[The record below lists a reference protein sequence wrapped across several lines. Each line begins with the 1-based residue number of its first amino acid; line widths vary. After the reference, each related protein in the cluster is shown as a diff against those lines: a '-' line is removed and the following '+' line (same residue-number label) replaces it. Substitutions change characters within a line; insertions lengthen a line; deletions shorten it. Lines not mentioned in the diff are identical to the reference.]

1 MANERIL
8 VVDDEANMRDSLR
21 EILGEEGYECVLAGD
36 GISAL
41 NAFDET
47 VRLVITD
54 AKMPGMDGFELI
66 KELHERD
73 PDLPVVMITAYGSME
88 LAVKAMRSGAYD
100 YVTKPFDPERILHDV
115 RHIVDHYR
123 KTKENIRLKRRLA
136 EEFNV
141 SQIVGESPQIKEILA
156 VVRRVA
162 STPSSVLIVGQSG
175 TGKELIAKALHYL
188 GDRASQP
195 FVVVNC
201 AAIPD
206 TLLESE
212 LFGHKKGAFT
222 DAIADK
228 KGRFEEADGGTIFLD
243 EIGDMSLPLQS
254 KMLRV
259 LQEREFTRIGETKTR
274 RVNVRIVTAT
284 NKNLGEVIQK
294 GEFREDLYFRI
305 NVINVRIPSLRERR
319 SDIPL
324 LVDHFIKRYNYSI
337 GKKIKGISPEAMAIL
352 MSYHWPG
359 NIRELENLIERAVI
373 FANSDILDAGLIKQ
387 NLLHWQR
394 PTGGVEAFLDQYG
407 NYKDAVDAFERELIK
422 RAFDSSKGHF
432 SNAAKHLGLSRHAL
446 RYQMSKLGLQTE
458 EFSPWSL
465 RTGGSTSG
473 ESAPDEEASS

>member
-175 TGKELIAKALHYL
+175 TGKELIARALHYL

-373 FANSDILDAGLIKQ
+373 FANSDILDAGVIKQ

-473 ESAPDEEASS
+473 EAAPDEEAPS

>member
-1 MANERIL
+1 MANERVL
-8 VVDDEANMRDSLR
+8 VVDDEANMRESLR

-36 GISAL
+36 GVSAL

-88 LAVKAMRSGAYD
+88 LAIKAMRAGAYD
-100 YVTKPFDPERILHDV
+100 YITKPFDPERILHDV

-123 KTKENIRLKRRLA
+123 KTKENIRLKKRLA
-136 EEFNV
+136 EEFSI
-141 SQIVGESPQIKEILA
+141 SQIVGESQQIREMLD

-175 TGKELIAKALHYL
+175 TGKELVAKALHYL

-195 FVVVNC
+195 FVIVNC

-222 DAIADK
+222 DAVADK

-243 EIGDMSLPLQS
+243 EIGDMSLSLQS

-284 NKNLGEVIQK
+284 NKNLGEAIQK

-305 NVINVRIPSLRERR
+305 NVINIRMPSLRERR
-319 SDIPL
+319 SDIPM

-337 GKKIKGISPEAMAIL
+337 GKRIKGITAEAMAVL

-373 FANSDILDAGLIKQ
+373 FADSDLLDAGVIKQ
-387 NLLHWQR
+387 NLLHWER
-394 PTGGVEAFLDQYG
+394 PTGGVEGFLDQYG

-422 RAFDSSKGHF
+422 RAFDWSKGHF
-432 SNAAKHLGLSRHAL
+432 SNAAKYLGLSRHAL
-446 RYQMSKLGLQTE
+446 RYQMSKLGLQSE
-458 EFSPWSL
+458 EFSPWS
-465 RTGGSTSG
+465 RSG
-473 ESAPDEEASS
+473 EAASDEEASP